1 MKCHIIR
8 NLLMDY
14 REENLPVDRL
24 SMVKDHLS
32 SCSGCKEFY
41 IRFSSA
47 LDQLDKVPDVKFDP
61 FMFTRIQAAIANRK
75 QEKRPFSMIMLQP
88 VLAVLIVF
96 LIVLAGIRIGTSY
109 SNESSLATDYQTELY
124 YLNEIHSEN
133 IENIVLTK

>member
-1 MKCHIIR
+1 
-8 NLLMDY
+8 
-14 REENLPVDRL
+14 
-24 SMVKDHLS
+24 
-32 SCSGCKEFY
+32 
-41 IRFSSA
+41 
-47 LDQLDKVPDVKFDP
+47 
-61 FMFTRIQAAIANRK
+61 MFTRIQAAIANRK